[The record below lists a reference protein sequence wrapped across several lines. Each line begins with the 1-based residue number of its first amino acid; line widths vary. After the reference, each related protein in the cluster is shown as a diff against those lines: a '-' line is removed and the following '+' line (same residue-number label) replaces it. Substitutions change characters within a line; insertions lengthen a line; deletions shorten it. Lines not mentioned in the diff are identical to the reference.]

1 MVKALTAPD
10 DLDIAPFSNPLRS
23 ELLSALTEEQ
33 LGEGMHVVSVSG
45 EVRTGSEALPLLI
58 GAIAPLLRNV
68 RTMDGALR
76 RSYVVISS
84 KRGQLARVVPN
95 VEPVVRVTGT

>member
-10 DLDIAPFSNPLRS
+10 QLDIVPFSHPLRS
-23 ELLSALTEEQ
+23 ELLSALTKEQ
-33 LGEGMHVVSVSG
+33 LGEGMHLVSVAG
-45 EVRTGSEALPLLI
+45 EVRTGPDALPLLV
-58 GAIAPLLRNV
+58 GAIAPPLRNV
-68 RTMDGALR
+68 RTMDSALR

-84 KRGQLARVVPN
+84 KRGRLARVVPN